1 MGLTKL
7 GKKSYVPFTITMPVI
22 DELLISI
29 VDVGVKVNSM
39 RDKIES
45 AKTREAGTV
54 QVIND
59 MMK

>member
-1 MGLTKL
+1 M
-7 GKKSYVPFTITMPVI
+7 TMPLI